1 MSTLI
6 KAGQGLAI
14 FLALARKKKFHPRS
28 QKDQGRMRKKED
40 AKIRKQ
46 KLLCDRDLSICFC

>member
-28 QKDQGRMRKKED
+28 QKDQGRIEKKED
-40 AKIRKQ
+40 VTIR
-46 KLLCDRDLSICFC
+46 S